1 MPIIYYNQ
9 RVKLSI
15 GDDTMYKISEF
26 AKLIG
31 RSQATLRNWHKS
43 GILIPFKVINKYR
56 YYSQA
61 QLEEY
66 TIDKSSDIVV

>member
-1 MPIIYYNQ
+1 
-9 RVKLSI
+9 
-15 GDDTMYKISEF
+15 MYKISEF

-43 GILIPFKVINKYR
+43 GILVPFKVINKYR
-56 YYSQA
+56 YYSQT
-61 QLEEY
+61 QLEEF